1 MSVPIPP
8 FDDNSEINDE
18 QWKIWFSQLCDTLK
32 TDSGWM
38 NPAGTTSVP
47 GGNPSFSADKN
58 DFDPSTVTLVNLA
71 KFVRQIALL
80 LQSRGIIIK

>member
-1 MSVPIPP
+1 MSVPLPP

-47 GGNPSFSADKN
+47 GGNPSFSADKMT
-58 DFDPSTVTLVNLA
+58 SIL
-71 KFVRQIALL
+71 QLL
-80 LQSRGIIIK
+80 LSSTLLNLSVKSLSCYNLVA